1 MIDWIR
7 IDELRDEVGQD
18 DFGDIVGVFFEEV
31 QEALENLRRADT
43 VVTLLGQLHFLQGSV
58 LNLGFSNFAAICR
71 NEENSLQK
79 DLSHK
84 VETDKIYGV
93 FSSSKQQ
100 FYESNL
106 IKE

>member
-31 QEALENLRRADT
+31 QKALENLRLADT
-43 VVTLLGQLHFLQGSV
+43 VVTLLGQLHFLQGSA

-71 NEENSLQK
+71 N
-79 DLSHK
+79 
-84 VETDKIYGV
+84 
-93 FSSSKQQ
+93 
-100 FYESNL
+100 
-106 IKE
+106 

>member
-43 VVTLLGQLHFLQGSV
+43 VVTLLGQLHFLQGSA

-71 NEENSLQK
+71 NPWKLIRFAGHLAPQNNNSMRA
-79 DLSHK
+79 
-84 VETDKIYGV
+84 IR
-93 FSSSKQQ
+93 
-100 FYESNL
+100 
-106 IKE
+106 

>member
-43 VVTLLGQLHFLQGSV
+43 VVTLLGQLHFLQGSA

-79 DLSHK
+79 DPSYKWKLIRF
-84 VETDKIYGV
+84 TG
-93 FSSSKQQ
+93 
-100 FYESNL
+100 NL
-106 IKE
+106 APRNNNFMRAI

>member
-1 MIDWIR
+1 M
-7 IDELRDEVGQD
+7 GQD

-43 VVTLLGQLHFLQGSV
+43 VVTLLGQLHFLLGSS

-79 DLSHK
+79 DPFTKWKLIRFTGYLAPSNNN
-84 VETDKIYGV
+84 
-93 FSSSKQQ
+93 

>member
-43 VVTLLGQLHFLQGSV
+43 VVTLLGQLHFLLGSA
-58 LNLGFSNFAAICR
+58 LNLGVSDFAAICR
-71 NEENSLQK
+71 NEETSCR
-79 DLSHK
+79 
-84 VETDKIYGV
+84 KIH
-93 FSSSKQQ
+93 FTKWK
-100 FYESNL
+100 L
-106 IKE
+106 IRFTGYLAPRNNNFMRAI

>member
-18 DFGDIVGVFFEEV
+18 DFGDIVGVFFEEA

-43 VVTLLGQLHFLQGSV
+43 VVTLLGQLHFLQGSA

-79 DLSHK
+79 DPSHK
-84 VETDKIYGV
+84 VEIDKIYGV

-100 FYESNL
+100 FYESNF

>member
-18 DFGDIVGVFFEEV
+18 DFGDIVGVFFEEA

-43 VVTLLGQLHFLQGSV
+43 VVTLLGQLHFLQGSA

-71 NEENSLQK
+71 KEENSLQK
-79 DLSHK
+79 DPSYK
-84 VETDKIYGV
+84 VEIDKIYAE
-93 FSSSKQQ
+93 FSSSKKQ

>member
-18 DFGDIVGVFFEEV
+18 DFGDIVGVFFEE
-31 QEALENLRRADT
+31 ALENLRRADT
-43 VVTLLGQLHFLQGSV
+43 VVTLLGQLHFLQGSA

-71 NEENSLQK
+71 NEENSLEK
-79 DLSHK
+79 DPSHT
-84 VETDKIYGV
+84 VEIDKICAA

-100 FYESNL
+100 FYESNQM
-106 IKE
+106 KD

>member
-43 VVTLLGQLHFLQGSV
+43 VVTLLGQLHFLQGSA

-79 DLSHK
+79 DPSYK
-84 VETDKIYGV
+84 VELIRFTG
-93 FSSSKQQ
+93 
-100 FYESNL
+100 NL
-106 IKE
+106 ALQNNNFMRAI